1 MNFRYLALGDS
12 YTIGESVDVAE
23 RFPNQLAA
31 LLAKVNQPS
40 YSAYAMFRLSPTA
53 PPETE
58 KAAEAS
64 KERASLTKGAL
75 RAGRRAGL
83 DLVEASL
90 DERTIEGETLSA
102 WMRTLNDVRLVLG
115 TRLEIT
121 DDEQPPPA
129 PWDGSFPT
137 WRVYALLG
145 VLVHEAVLA
154 LRSEL

>member
-1 MNFRYLALGDS
+1 MRRGERSLLRRSLVEHRRRLLDDS
-12 YTIGESVDVAE
+12 PDVA
-23 RFPNQLAA
+23 RLFPAG
-31 LLAKVNQPS
+31 
-40 YSAYAMFRLSPTA
+40 YGDT
-53 PPETE
+53 TE

-64 KERASLTKGAL
+64 KEFASLTKDDL
-75 RAGRRAGL
+75 MAGRLAGL